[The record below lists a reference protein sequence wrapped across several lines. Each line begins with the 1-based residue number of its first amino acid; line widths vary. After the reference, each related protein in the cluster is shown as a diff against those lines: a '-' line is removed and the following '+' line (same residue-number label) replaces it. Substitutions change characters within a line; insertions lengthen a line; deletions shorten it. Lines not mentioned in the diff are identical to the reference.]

1 MANAAILVGNIDYT
15 KLQRLECCR
24 DDLLAVK
31 QLLEATE
38 KYEAI
43 TVIENEEADACK
55 AKLRAAIDRVQ
66 SPEELFFYYTGH
78 GYVQQDDFYHC
89 ATNFDARRPNDT
101 GISTTE
107 LHTLLRLADAGLVVK
122 VIDACYSGTLL
133 VKAEDDLFP
142 QNKDG
147 FRNLIQI
154 ASSLDSQNSLTG
166 NPLSLFT
173 EKFRASAL
181 RKTEGPVFYTDII
194 STLRDEFHG
203 NDAQTP
209 FFVSQY
215 TAREQFVDDARKLDV
230 LRKAL
235 AEVIA
240 GSIANLPVTQQ
251 IAPQPTTLL
260 ERLMAAD
267 AKVATPE
274 VLSKF
279 VGDFFDKLIETVST
293 SEFAEFFDLDVV

>member
-107 LHTLLRLADAGLVVK
+107 LHTLLRLADA
-122 VIDACYSGTLL
+122 
-133 VKAEDDLFP
+133 
-142 QNKDG
+142 
-147 FRNLIQI
+147 

-173 EKFRASAL
+173 SADDTS
-181 RKTEGPVFYTDII
+181 RK
-194 STLRDEFHG
+194 
-203 NDAQTP
+203 
-209 FFVSQY
+209 
-215 TAREQFVDDARKLDV
+215 VDGR
-230 LRKAL
+230 
-235 AEVIA
+235 
-240 GSIANLPVTQQ
+240 
-251 IAPQPTTLL
+251 
-260 ERLMAAD
+260 
-267 AKVATPE
+267 
-274 VLSKF
+274 
-279 VGDFFDKLIETVST
+279 
-293 SEFAEFFDLDVV
+293 